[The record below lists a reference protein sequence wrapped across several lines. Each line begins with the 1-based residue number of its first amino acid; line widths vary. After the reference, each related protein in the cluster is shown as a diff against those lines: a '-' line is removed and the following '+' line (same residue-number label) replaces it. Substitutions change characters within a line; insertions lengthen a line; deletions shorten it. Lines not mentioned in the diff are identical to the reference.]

1 MSPTNRRVAYVEEA
15 QEDTGSSIEGDE
27 NTRTYATSHAPPP
40 ERPNTSRSRESRP
53 IAERSGSSS
62 ASLDEADTDSTTRSS
77 KQSKPTKQSTSR
89 RDSEQRFREQPI
101 KRREKTAVDG
111 KGRGKAETIRPSKE
125 AQTSRK
131 TRPPPPQHAAT
142 QPVIHYQSGYPRPS
156 VDDASYYGV
165 QPAVSGPVRPGHR
178 RPASYYAGQ
187 PSRPPVAN
195 SSWHHPPPFPVGT
208 FPPPM
213 FPPPSPMMHA
223 PMPPPPPAPGLGESH
238 GYFDPS
244 HEATLQSRDRLKARF
259 QQRPSSAMGG
269 RPPSAMGFAPP
280 DYEEPV
286 GRPIMRRPS
295 QSGRRDRE
303 RDRQDMPPPNWIP
316 QRSNSAMPTTA
327 PFRPPPQALQP
338 SPLRQQRPPNSNRRS
353 VGFTDQPQ
361 RGFADDDLIGE
372 DDLFQD
378 SPQPPARMR
387 PQRGSVSYDHSDYEL
402 VLANGR
408 NSRRSSLHGSAAL
421 GGGGAS
427 LDDDYNIEAAMRYQ
441 DRMSGGKVQVPL
453 TEKVLREAS
462 KRGGVPSSRSTRSS
476 ASHDDSEY
484 YKRSNTTGFT
494 RSSGGGHDDYKIKV
508 SGAAIVRAS
517 GLEIECEGG
526 EITFSAAPSRSR
538 SGSERGSTVFPQIE
552 DSPSRM
558 GPRALAY
565 RGRAPSQSD
574 SQSRGYAPTH
584 APYEPH
590 LANNFF

>member
-1 MSPTNRRVAYVEEA
+1 MSPSNRRVAYVEEA
-15 QEDTGSSIEGDE
+15 QEETGSSIEGDE
-27 NTRTYATSHAPPP
+27 NTRTYATSHAATA
-40 ERPNTSRSRESRP
+40 ERPNTGRSRESRP
-53 IAERSGSSS
+53 PAELSGSSS

-77 KQSKPTKQSTSR
+77 KHSKPTKQPTSR
-89 RDSEQRFREQPI
+89 RDSEQRAREQAM
-101 KRREKTAVDG
+101 KRRERTAVDG
-111 KGRGKAETIRPSKE
+111 KGRTKTESSRPSKE
-125 AQTSRK
+125 THAPRTA
-131 TRPPPPQHAAT
+131 RPPPPQHAAT
-142 QPVIHYQSGYPRPS
+142 QPIIHYQSGYARPT

-165 QPAVSGPVRPGHR
+165 QPAMSGPVRPGNR

-187 PSRPPVAN
+187 PSRPPVSN
-195 SSWHHPPPFPVGT
+195 PSWHHPPPFPVGT

-213 FPPPSPMMHA
+213 FPPSPMMHA
-223 PMPPPPPAPGLGESH
+223 PMPPPPPPGLVEPQ

-244 HEATLQSRDRLKARF
+244 HEPSMQSRDRLKARF

-286 GRPIMRRPS
+286 GRPIGRRPS

-316 QRSNSAMPTTA
+316 QRSNSAMPSTT

-338 SPLRQQRPPNSNRRS
+338 SPLRQQRPPTSNRRS
-353 VGFTDQPQ
+353 VGFVDQPQ
-361 RGFADDDLIGE
+361 RGFADEDLIGK
-372 DDLFQD
+372 DDLFHD
-378 SPQPPARMR
+378 ISPQPTRMR
-387 PQRGSVSYDHSDYEL
+387 PQRGSVSYDHTDYEL

-408 NSRRSSLHGSAAL
+408 NSRRSSLHGSAAVS
-421 GGGGAS
+421 GGGAS
-427 LDDDYNIEAAMRYQ
+427 LEDDYNVEAALRYQ

-476 ASHDDSEY
+476 ASHDESDY

-494 RSSGGGHDDYKIKV
+494 RSSGGGPDDYKIKV

-526 EITFSAAPSRSR
+526 EITFSAPSRSR
-538 SGSERGSTVFPQIE
+538 SGSDRGSTVFPQIE
-552 DSPSRM
+552 DSQSRM

-590 LANNFF
+590 LTNNFF